1 MELDLINLE
10 ESGALN
16 FRGQLQI
23 LEKLDEKLRE
33 RGKPKVIRGRQFINQ
48 MTYLR
53 DGANIYDLEMELDP
67 DFKRRP

>member
-1 MELDLINLE
+1 ME
-10 ESGALN
+10 ESGALK

-48 MTYLR
+48 ITILR